1 MLDFQPTV
9 LDSMTLRLQKIIA
22 NAGIASRREAER
34 LIDEGR
40 VSVNGTVVRQQG
52 VLADPDADRIKV
64 NGRLLPAP
72 EKKVCILFNKPRGCL
87 TTVKD
92 DKARPTVM
100 EFFKD
105 LPARVYPVGRL
116 DFNTEGVL
124 LFTNDGDLSKKLLA
138 PKSKVPRTYL
148 VKVRGVPEEKAL
160 NRLRRGV
167 RLDNRPTGPMKV
179 HIKRTTGKNSVLSIK
194 LAEGKYRHLKRVCE
208 KVGHPVVKI
217 NRIEFGKLNLTGLP
231 LGAYRFLT
239 PKEVRSLNA
248 LVREADKK

>member
-52 VLADPDADRIKV
+52 VLADQDADRIKV

-72 EKKVCILFNKPRGCL
+72 EKKVFILLNKPRGCL

-248 LVREADKK
+248 LIRETDKK

>member
-1 MLDFQPTV
+1 
-9 LDSMTLRLQKIIA
+9 MTIRLQKIIA

-52 VLADPDADRIKV
+52 VQADPDADRIKV

-72 EKKVCILFNKPRGCL
+72 EKKVFILLNKPRGCL

-92 DKARPTVM
+92 DQARPTVM
-100 EFFKD
+100 DFFKD

-124 LFTNDGDLSKKLLA
+124 LFTNDGDLSKKLLT

-160 NRLRRGV
+160 NRLRKGV

-217 NRIEFGKLNLTGLP
+217 NRTEFGKLNLIGLP

-239 PKEVRSLNA
+239 PKEVRSLNT
-248 LVREADKK
+248 LVREIDKK

>member
-72 EKKVCILFNKPRGCL
+72 EKKVFILLNKPRGCL

-148 VKVRGVPEEKAL
+148 VKVRGVPEEKVL

-248 LVREADKK
+248 LIREADKK

>member
-1 MLDFQPTV
+1 MLDLQLST
-9 LDSMTLRLQKIIA
+9 LDSMALRLQKIIA

-40 VSVNGTVVRQQG
+40 VTVNGTVVRQQG

-64 NGRLLPAP
+64 NGRLIPAP
-72 EKKVCILFNKPRGCL
+72 EKKVFILFNKPRGCL

-100 EFFKD
+100 DFFKD

-116 DFNTEGVL
+116 DFNTEGLL

-148 VKVRGVPEEKAL
+148 VKVRGIPEEKAL

-167 RLDNRPTGPMKV
+167 LLDNKPTGPMNV

-194 LAEGKYRHLKRVCE
+194 LTEGKYRHIKRVCE

-217 NRIEFGKLNLTGLP
+217 NRTEFGKLTLKEVP

-239 PKEVRSLNA
+239 PKEIRSLSA
-248 LVREADKK
+248 LVHEAGKK

>member
-1 MLDFQPTV
+1 MLELQPPV
-9 LDSMTLRLQKIIA
+9 LDPMTLRLQKIIA

-40 VSVNGTVVRQQG
+40 VTVNGTVVRQQG
-52 VLADPDADRIKV
+52 IQADPEADRIKV
-64 NGRLLPAP
+64 NGRLIPAP
-72 EKKVCILFNKPRGCL
+72 EKKVFILLNKPRGCL

-100 EFFKD
+100 DFFKD

-116 DFNTEGVL
+116 DFNTEGLL

-167 RLDNRPTGPMKV
+167 RLDNRPTGPMNV

-194 LAEGKYRHLKRVCE
+194 LTEGKYRHLKRVCE

-217 NRIEFGKLNLTGLP
+217 NRTEFGKLNLKEVP

-248 LVREADKK
+248 LVREVDKK

>member
-1 MLDFQPTV
+1 
-9 LDSMTLRLQKIIA
+9 MTLRLQKIIA

-239 PKEVRSLNA
+239 LKEVRSLNA
-248 LVREADKK
+248 LIRETDKK

>member
-72 EKKVCILFNKPRGCL
+72 EKKVFILLNKPRGCL

-248 LVREADKK
+248 LIREADKK

>member
-1 MLDFQPTV
+1 MLDFQPTG

-72 EKKVCILFNKPRGCL
+72 EKKVFILLNKPRGCL

-248 LVREADKK
+248 LIREADKK

>member
-72 EKKVCILFNKPRGCL
+72 EKKVFILLNKPRGCL

-124 LFTNDGDLSKKLLA
+124 LFTNDGDLSKKLLS

-217 NRIEFGKLNLTGLP
+217 SRIEFGKLNLTGLP

-248 LVREADKK
+248 LIREADKK

>member
-1 MLDFQPTV
+1 
-9 LDSMTLRLQKIIA
+9 MTLRLQKIIA

-34 LIDEGR
+34 LIDQGL
-40 VSVNGTVVRQQG
+40 VTVNGTVVRQQG
-52 VLADPDADRIKV
+52 VLADPDVDQIKV
-64 NGRLLPAP
+64 NGRVLPAP
-72 EKKVCILFNKPRGCL
+72 EKKVFILLNKPRGCL

-100 EFFKD
+100 DFFKD

-124 LFTNDGDLSKKLLA
+124 LFTNDGDLSEKLLT

-160 NRLRRGV
+160 NRLRKGV

-239 PKEVRSLNA
+239 AKEVRSLNA
-248 LVREADKK
+248 LVRKADKK

>member
-1 MLDFQPTV
+1 MFDLQPST
-9 LDSMTLRLQKIIA
+9 LEPMTLRLQKIIA

-40 VSVNGTVVRQQG
+40 VTVNGTVVRQQG
-52 VLADPDADRIKV
+52 VQADPGADRIKV
-64 NGRLLPAP
+64 NGRLIPAP
-72 EKKVCILFNKPRGCL
+72 EKKVFILFNKPRGCL

-100 EFFKD
+100 DFFKD

-116 DFNTEGVL
+116 DFNTEGLL

-148 VKVRGVPEEKAL
+148 VKVRGIPEEKAL
-160 NRLRRGV
+160 NRLRKGV
-167 RLDNRPTGPMKV
+167 RLDNRPTCPMHV
-179 HIKRTTGKNSVLSIK
+179 HVKRTTGKNSVLSIK
-194 LAEGKYRHLKRVCE
+194 LTEGKYHHLKRVCE

-217 NRIEFGKLNLTGLP
+217 NRIEFGKLTLKEVP

-239 PKEVRSLNA
+239 PKEVRSLSA
-248 LVREADKK
+248 LVRENDKK

>member
-1 MLDFQPTV
+1 MLDLAPPTS
-9 LDSMTLRLQKIIA
+9 DFMTTRLQKIIA
-22 NAGIASRREAER
+22 SAGIASRREAER

-52 VLADPDADRIKV
+52 TLADPAVDQIKV

-72 EKKVCILFNKPRGCL
+72 EKKVFIMLHKPRGFL

-100 EFFKD
+100 DFFKD
-105 LPARVYPVGRL
+105 LPARVFPVGRL
-116 DFNTEGVL
+116 DFNTEGLL
-124 LFTNDGDLSKKLLA
+124 LFTNDGDLSKKLLS

-148 VKVRGVPEEKAL
+148 VKVRGVPVDKTL

-167 RLDNRPTGPMKV
+167 RLDNQATGPMHV
-179 HIKRTTGKNSVLSIK
+179 HIQRTTGKNSVLVMK
-194 LAEGKYRHLKRVCE
+194 LTEGKYRHIKRVCE

-217 NRIEFGKLNLTGLP
+217 NRTEFGKLTLTGLP

-239 PKEVRSLNA
+239 PKEVRSLSA
-248 LVREADKK
+248 LVREVDKK

>member
-72 EKKVCILFNKPRGCL
+72 EKKVFILLNKPRGCL

-124 LFTNDGDLSKKLLA
+124 LFTNDGDLSKNLLA

-239 PKEVRSLNA
+239 PKEIRSLNA
-248 LVREADKK
+248 MVREVDKK

>member
-1 MLDFQPTV
+1 
-9 LDSMTLRLQKIIA
+9 MTLRLQKIIA

-248 LVREADKK
+248 LIRETDKK

>member
-1 MLDFQPTV
+1 MLDLQPTAF
-9 LDSMTLRLQKIIA
+9 DSMAIRLQKIIA
-22 NAGIASRREAER
+22 NAGLASRREAER

-40 VSVNGTVVRQQG
+40 VTVNGTVVRQQG
-52 VLADPDADRIKV
+52 VLADPGADRIKV
-64 NGRLLPAP
+64 NGRLIPAP
-72 EKKVCILFNKPRGCL
+72 EKKIFILFNKPRGCL

-92 DKARPTVM
+92 DKSRPTVM
-100 EFFKD
+100 DFFMD

-116 DFNTEGVL
+116 DFNTEGLL

-160 NRLRRGV
+160 NRLRKGV

-217 NRIEFGKLNLTGLP
+217 NRTEFGKLNLKDVP

-248 LVREADKK
+248 LVREVDKK

>member
-72 EKKVCILFNKPRGCL
+72 EKKVFILLNKPRGCL

-124 LFTNDGDLSKKLLA
+124 LFTNDGYLSKKLLA

-248 LVREADKK
+248 LIREADKK

>member
-72 EKKVCILFNKPRGCL
+72 EKKVFILLNKPRGCL

-167 RLDNRPTGPMKV
+167 RLDNRPTGSMKV

-248 LVREADKK
+248 LIREADKK

>member
-1 MLDFQPTV
+1 
-9 LDSMTLRLQKIIA
+9 MTLRLQKIIA

-40 VSVNGTVVRQQG
+40 VTVNGSVVRQQG
-52 VLADPDADRIKV
+52 VQADPVADRIKV
-64 NGRLLPAP
+64 NGRLIPAP
-72 EKKVCILFNKPRGCL
+72 EKKVFILFNKPRGCL

-100 EFFKD
+100 DFFKD

-116 DFNTEGVL
+116 DFNTEGLL

-138 PKSKVPRTYL
+138 PESKVPRTYQ

-167 RLDNRPTGPMKV
+167 RLDNHPTGPMKV
-179 HIKRTTGKNSVLSIK
+179 HVKRITGKNSVLSIK
-194 LAEGKYRHLKRVCE
+194 LTEGKYRHLKRVCE

-217 NRIEFGKLNLTGLP
+217 NRTEFGKLNLKEVP

-239 PKEVRSLNA
+239 PKEVRSLSA
-248 LVREADKK
+248 LVNKADKK

>member
-1 MLDFQPTV
+1 MFDLQLSS
-9 LDSMTLRLQKIIA
+9 LDSMAQRLQKIIA

-40 VSVNGTVVRQQG
+40 VTVNGTVVRQQG

-64 NGRLLPAP
+64 NGRLIPAP
-72 EKKVCILFNKPRGCL
+72 EKKVFILFNKPRGCL

-100 EFFKD
+100 DFFKD

-116 DFNTEGVL
+116 DFNTEGLL

-148 VKVRGVPEEKAL
+148 VKVRGIPEEKAL

-167 RLDNRPTGPMKV
+167 RLDNKPTGPMNV

-194 LAEGKYRHLKRVCE
+194 LTEGKYRHIKRVCE

-217 NRIEFGKLNLTGLP
+217 NRTEFGKLTLKEVP

-239 PKEVRSLNA
+239 PKEIRSLSA
-248 LVREADKK
+248 LVHGAEKK

>member
-1 MLDFQPTV
+1 MALE
-9 LDSMTLRLQKIIA
+9 RLQKILSRS
-22 NAGIASRREAER
+22 GVASRRKAEEFIR
-34 LIDEGR
+34 AGR
-40 VSVNGTVVRQQG
+40 VTVNGTVVRQQG
-52 VLADPDADRIKV
+52 IQADPEADRIKV
-64 NGRLLPAP
+64 NGRLIPAP
-72 EKKVCILFNKPRGCL
+72 EKKVFILLNKPRGCL

-100 EFFKD
+100 DFFKD

-116 DFNTEGVL
+116 DFNTEGLL

-167 RLDNRPTGPMKV
+167 RLDNRPTGPMNV

-194 LAEGKYRHLKRVCE
+194 LTEGKYRHLKRVCE

-217 NRIEFGKLNLTGLP
+217 NRTEFGKLNLKEVP

-248 LVREADKK
+248 LVREVDKK

>member
-72 EKKVCILFNKPRGCL
+72 EKKVFILLNKPRGCL

-179 HIKRTTGKNSVLSIK
+179 LIKRTTGKNSVLSIK

-248 LVREADKK
+248 LIREADKK

>member
-1 MLDFQPTV
+1 MLDIQPSA

-40 VSVNGTVVRQQG
+40 VTVNGTVVRQQG

-72 EKKVCILFNKPRGCL
+72 EKKVFILFNKPRGCL

-100 EFFKD
+100 DFFKD

-116 DFNTEGVL
+116 DFNTEGLL

-138 PKSKVPRTYL
+138 PKSKVPRVYL

-167 RLDNRPTGPMKV
+167 PLDNRPTGPMKV
-179 HIKRTTGKNSVLSIK
+179 DIKRTTGKNSVLSIR
-194 LAEGKYRHLKRVCE
+194 LAEGKYRHLKRVYE

-217 NRIEFGKLNLTGLP
+217 NRTEFGKLNLKEVP

-248 LVREADKK
+248 LVHEADKK

>member
-72 EKKVCILFNKPRGCL
+72 EKKVFILLNKPRGCL

-239 PKEVRSLNA
+239 LKEVRSLNA
-248 LVREADKK
+248 LIREADKK

>member
-34 LIDEGR
+34 LIAEGR

-72 EKKVCILFNKPRGCL
+72 EKKVFILLNKPRGCL

-100 EFFKD
+100 DFFKD

-124 LFTNDGDLSKKLLA
+124 LFTNDGDLSKKLLT

-160 NRLRRGV
+160 NRLRKGV

-179 HIKRTTGKNSVLSIK
+179 HVKRTTGKNSVLSIK

-217 NRIEFGKLNLTGLP
+217 NRTEFGKLNLTGLP

>member
-1 MLDFQPTV
+1 MLDLQPSA
-9 LDSMTLRLQKIIA
+9 LYPMAIRLQKIIA
-22 NAGIASRREAER
+22 NAGLASRREAER

-40 VSVNGTVVRQQG
+40 VTVNGTVVRQQG
-52 VLADPDADRIKV
+52 ILADPEADRIKV

-72 EKKVCILFNKPRGCL
+72 EKKVFIMLNKPRGCL

-100 EFFKD
+100 DFFKD

-116 DFNTEGVL
+116 DFNTEGLL

-138 PKSKVPRTYL
+138 PKSKIPRTYM

-160 NRLRRGV
+160 NRLRKGV
-167 RLDNRPTGPMKV
+167 RLDYRPTSPMKV
-179 HIKRTTGKNSVLSIK
+179 HVKRTTGKNSVLSMK
-194 LAEGKYRHLKRVCE
+194 LTEGKYHHIKRVCE

-217 NRIEFGKLNLTGLP
+217 NRTEFGKLNLTGLP

-248 LVREADKK
+248 LAREVDDK

>member
-72 EKKVCILFNKPRGCL
+72 EKKVFILLNKPRGCL

-148 VKVRGVPEEKAL
+148 VKVRGVPEEKVL

-239 PKEVRSLNA
+239 PKEVRSLNS
-248 LVREADKK
+248 LIREADKK